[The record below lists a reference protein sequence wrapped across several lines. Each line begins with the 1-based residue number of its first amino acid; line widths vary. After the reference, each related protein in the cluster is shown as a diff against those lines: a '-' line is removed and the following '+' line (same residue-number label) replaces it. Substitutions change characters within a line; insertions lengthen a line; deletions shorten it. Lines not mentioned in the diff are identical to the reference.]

1 MIPDVDV
8 RIRTEIEA
16 DEIDGSFVPR
26 ALPEVAWIE
35 IDGEAVLLVEG
46 TTRVH
51 WLNPTGTVVWN
62 NLDGSITIDQLSDA
76 LSSAFGVEREVIYE
90 DVLGVVREFGKAGLL
105 DGVAMAKPEVH
116 QHGPKGLD
124 VGTALQPF
132 NLSSL
137 DGVQTSLSDLGG
149 RRVLLVNWRPGCGFC
164 ARIAPELAEL
174 QPDLYSSGVDLVLV
188 ATESADD
195 NRALLEESGLSC
207 ILLLCNGTEVEEF
220 KGLGTPSAYL
230 IDEHGKTASDLVVG
244 ADKVPLL
251 AAELAGRSD

>member
-1 MIPDVDV
+1 MIPDVEV

-16 DEIDGSFVPR
+16 DEIDAAFVPR

-46 TTRVH
+46 TTRLH

-62 NLDGSITIDQLSDA
+62 NLDGSITIDQLSDE

-90 DVLGVVREFGKAGLL
+90 DVLAVVREFGKAGLL

-116 QHGPKGLD
+116 QHGPKGLE
-124 VGTALQPF
+124 VGTAFQPF
-132 NLSSL
+132 TLSNL
-137 DGVQTSLSDLGG
+137 DGVQTSLSDLSG

-174 QPDLYSSGVDLVLV
+174 QPELDRQGVDLILV
-188 ATESADD
+188 ATESADN
-195 NRALLEESGLSC
+195 NRALLEESGLTC
-207 ILLLCNGTEVEEF
+207 TLLLSNGTEVEEF
-220 KGLGTPSAYL
+220 KGLGTPCAYL
-230 IDEHGKTASDLVVG
+230 IDEQGKTASDLMLG
-244 ADKVPLL
+244 ADNVPRI
-251 AAELAGRSD
+251 AAELAGRAN

>member
-1 MIPDVDV
+1 MIRDEDV

-26 ALPEVAWIE
+26 ALSEVAWIE

-46 TTRVH
+46 TTRLH

-62 NLDGSITIDQLSDA
+62 YLDGSVALDELSDE
-76 LSSAFGVEREVIYE
+76 LSSAFGVERDVIFQ

-105 DGVAMAKPEVH
+105 EGVAMAKPEVH

-132 NLSSL
+132 TLTDL

-164 ARIAPELAEL
+164 SRIAPELAEV
-174 QPDLYSSGVDLVLV
+174 QPDLHSKGVDLVLV

-207 ILLLCNGTEVEEF
+207 TLLLSNGTEVEEF
-220 KGLGTPSAYL
+220 KGLGTPCAYL
-230 IDEHGKTASDLVVG
+230 IDEVGKTASELMLG
-244 ADKVPLL
+244 ADNVPLL
-251 AAELAGRSD
+251 AAELAGREN